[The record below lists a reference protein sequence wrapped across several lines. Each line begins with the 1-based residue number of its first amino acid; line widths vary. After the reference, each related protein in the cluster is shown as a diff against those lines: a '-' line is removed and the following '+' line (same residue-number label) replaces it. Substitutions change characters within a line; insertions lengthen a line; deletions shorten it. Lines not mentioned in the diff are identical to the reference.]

1 MKLFNELTNE
11 QKKAAEEKELITIIR
26 EVAEGTIIFNGKL
39 GDEINNAVM
48 QAEKMQTPWFAH
60 EYIMRNAYCR
70 DSLQK
75 LAKRIAAKA
84 CTLKVASMLFMAF
97 ANIIWRK

>member
-75 LAKRIAAKA
+75 LAKRIAAK
-84 CTLKVASMLFMAF
+84 SMYAESGEYV
-97 ANIIWRK
+97 IYGIC